1 VPPGRD
7 WTLQP
12 DPHRQTSARAK
23 LHACATARNR
33 PTCRKDMRAHPIL
46 QMVMNRAH
54 LQIHR
59 FDRAKCPLQRVQA
72 EGSACDGW
80 CFGPDRCVCAHAHQT
95 AGAPAG
101 CFEPRLVA
109 PQLIAGCARSIS
121 ASGGFLRMAVRPH
134 LWPSYGPPPAPA
146 CPCCAN
152 CPFRP
157 PARRYEK
164 AFCAGTCQLQQR
176 WHWQRRGQPA
186 ERPVRQC
193 LWGRCLKE

>member
-1 VPPGRD
+1 M
-7 WTLQP
+7 
-12 DPHRQTSARAK
+12 HRK
-23 LHACATARNR
+23 N
-33 PTCRKDMRAHPIL
+33 MRAHPIL

-72 EGSACDGW
+72 ERPACDGW

-121 ASGGFLRMAVRPH
+121 ASGGFLRMAVRP
-134 LWPSYGPPPAPA
+134 PPLAELRAAASTCLPLLRRLSLSTHQLGHMKRHFAQELASCSSDGIGNGRGNRRNARFANA
-146 CPCCAN
+146 CGGA
-152 CPFRP
+152 
-157 PARRYEK
+157 A
-164 AFCAGTCQLQQR
+164 
-176 WHWQRRGQPA
+176 
-186 ERPVRQC
+186 
-193 LWGRCLKE
+193 